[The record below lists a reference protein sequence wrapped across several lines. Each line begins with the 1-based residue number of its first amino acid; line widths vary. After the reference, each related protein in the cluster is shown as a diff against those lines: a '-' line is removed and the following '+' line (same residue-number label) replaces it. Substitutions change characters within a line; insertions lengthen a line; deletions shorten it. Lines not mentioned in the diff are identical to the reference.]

1 MKSYF
6 ATLARYNRWANGRVY
21 EAASDL
27 SREDYS
33 RDCGAFFGSVHRTL
47 NHLIVGDSI
56 WMRRFTSEG
65 PDFSNKLD
73 AVPHDDFGPMS
84 EARSALDER
93 IIGFVDGLD
102 DQRIGASLTY
112 RNTLGHEFT
121 DPLGLLL
128 GHFFN
133 HQTHHRGQV
142 HALLTRLA
150 GEAPPLD
157 LIYYM
162 RSV

>member
-27 SREDYS
+27 SREDYA

-56 WMRRFTSEG
+56 WMRRFTTEG
-65 PDFSNKLD
+65 SDFGNKLD
-73 AVPHDDFGPMS
+73 AIPYDDFGRMS
-84 EARSALDER
+84 EARAALDER
-93 IIGFVDGLD
+93 IVGFVDGLD
-102 DQRIGASLTY
+102 DQRIGQSLTY
-112 RNTLGHEFT
+112 RNASGKEFT
-121 DPLGLLL
+121 DPLALLL

-150 GEAPPLD
+150 GEAPSLD
-157 LIYYM
+157 LVYYM
-162 RSV
+162 RTA